1 MAEPAREPDY
11 ATKADIDVLRA
22 EMNAGMAELR
32 GEMHTEIAAVRTE
45 IGTVRTEI
53 GAVRTEIGAVE
64 ARLTWRLLG
73 GVAAL
78 LALFLT
84 LFRLLDLLPSG

>member
-1 MAEPAREPDY
+1 MSEPARAPDY
-11 ATKADIDVLRA
+11 ATKADVDVLRA
-22 EMNAGMAELR
+22 EMNAGFAELR
-32 GEMHTEIAAVRTE
+32 GELRGEIAETRTEIAE
-45 IGTVRTEI
+45 L
-53 GAVRTEIGAVE
+53 RTEIGAVE

-84 LFRLLDLLPSG
+84 LFRLLDVLPAA

>member
-1 MAEPAREPDY
+1 MRS
-11 ATKADIDVLRA
+11 DVA
-22 EMNAGMAELR
+22 EMR
-32 GEMHTEIAAVRTE
+32 TEIAE
-45 IGTVRTEI
+45 L
-53 GAVRTEIGAVE
+53 RTEIGAVE

-84 LFRLLDLLPSG
+84 LFRLLDLVPRL